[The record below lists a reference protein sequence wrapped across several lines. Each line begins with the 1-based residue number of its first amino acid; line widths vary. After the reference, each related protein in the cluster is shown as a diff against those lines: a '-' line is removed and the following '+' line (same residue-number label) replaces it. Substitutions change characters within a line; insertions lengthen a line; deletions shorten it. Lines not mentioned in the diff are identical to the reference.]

1 MLYTESSLLYLK
13 IYQLKKF
20 EKLAIF
26 LKGIVDGFVKIFEIY
41 FFFLDQTG
49 QENVFVGFFG
59 FGLHNDFGSK
69 CLL

>member
-1 MLYTESSLLYLK
+1 MVLL
-13 IYQLKKF
+13 
-20 EKLAIF
+20 
-26 LKGIVDGFVKIFEIY
+26 KIFEISL
-41 FFFLDQTG
+41 FFLFRPTG